1 MPNTTYEELEET
13 RAQELPPPSL
23 SALKKLREEQCS
35 TSSSRDFKLQS
46 NQRFLRRVMSP
57 ESNTRGVIIVHG
69 TGSGKT
75 CTAIQIA
82 EEYIIRP
89 EFQEKR
95 VLVLA
100 NPSIQEN
107 FKTQIFDISRVTLDA
122 DGLLL
127 SKQCT
132 GRRYLEMLQRSQSEP
147 LRYTDKGSQ
156 EKVMKQASKLI
167 GEFYE
172 FQGYTE
178 FSNNIDRQKIV
189 LKSTREMEAWI
200 HKTFDNR
207 LLIVD
212 EAHNLRESSE
222 DETVKLSAIAL
233 EQILKTA
240 NGLTLVL
247 LTATPMYDRY
257 DELLYYFNLFL
268 WNERKMDLRESIKP
282 SDIFTSEGE
291 FKEGKESEFR
301 GWCQEYVSFVKGENP
316 FTFPFRL
323 PPPDD
328 VLAENDRTE
337 DIYKE
342 KIKTP
347 LKHLILTKSI
357 VSSLQEE
364 AIIPLRVKAATQSEL
379 ICVYPENKTFK
390 ETFSLGG
397 ESYVYKDESIKFL
410 SPSQIKK
417 YSSKFGLIMDILDS
431 SKGVVFVYSNIV
443 ESGARLFSMCLEE
456 HGYESALGNQL
467 LGNTSG
473 EIKKGSKGKYV
484 LFTSATSDS
493 DIKKAIIRSK
503 RPENSD
509 GSDIR
514 IIVASPKVSEGVD
527 FRFVRQ
533 IHVLDPWFNMSRI
546 EQVLGRGMR
555 TCSHS
560 LLDFEEQNCT
570 IYLHVCRYEDS
581 TQETLDEY
589 IYRTFV
595 EEKAI
600 KIAKIKKI
608 VMESAMDCDL
618 QYHVNNL
625 PAGWK
630 NDVQIPQTRSQDNKP
645 LLLTLKDMTAPTFTE
660 ETEPIS
666 CKLTPSELDLDHERP
681 LSAILDVKDE
691 ILDKLLKLFIKKP
704 IWNKDDLYS
713 TDILKSYKPKV
724 LDYIIQNAIDTGFKL
739 KDRNGRLGNLQSRKN
754 IISFSINEDDTMLER
769 SIKKSIGIEQE
780 LRKPEIK
787 EPEPEVQK
795 EEKAEITLEHKFPDF
810 ITERFAKDVLD
821 WYIVDM
827 ILKPEDK
834 IKYLLGLDWS
844 APPIYALP
852 LLARD
857 DEEEVELYILGLNK
871 VYDEKHEL
879 ITPVGGLKDLYNAW
893 LEKAKERYI
902 ENKDSIFA
910 SVKNQTLIFN
920 IDEKASEIQKADR
933 SKNIGGRTCGVYKVG
948 LLNKFSE
955 WLVEDEFP
963 PEVKTKDHRCLY
975 LDLLVR
981 EVIIDEKEGIFWI
994 TPEEYEILN
1003 QPDNNADIRKRIK
1016 D

>member
-13 RAQELPPPSL
+13 RALELPPPSL

-82 EEYIIRP
+82 EEYIVRP
-89 EFQEKR
+89 EFQDKK

-107 FKTQIFDISRVTLDA
+107 FKNQIFDISRVSVDP

-127 SKQCT
+127 SQQCT
-132 GRRYLEMLQRSQSEP
+132 GRRYLEMLQRTQSEP
-147 LRYTDKGSQ
+147 LRYTDKTSQ
-156 EKVMKQASKLI
+156 QKVMTQASKII

-178 FSNNIDRQKIV
+178 FSNNIDRQKLIA
-189 LKSTREMEAWI
+189 KSAREMDAWI

-207 LLIVD
+207 LVIVD

-222 DETVKLSAIAL
+222 DESVKLSAIAL
-233 EQILKTA
+233 ENILKTA
-240 NGLTLVL
+240 NGITLVL
-247 LTATPMYDRY
+247 LTATPMYDRH

-268 WNERKMDLRESIKP
+268 WNERKMSLKETIKS
-282 SDIFTSEGE
+282 SDIFTVEGE
-291 FKEGKESEFR
+291 FKAGKEVEFR

-328 VLAENDRTE
+328 VKAENDRET
-337 DIYKE
+337 DIYE
-342 KIKTP
+342 EEIETP
-347 LKHLILTKSI
+347 LKYLVLTKSI
-357 VSSLQEE
+357 VSSLQQD
-364 AIIPLRVKAATQSEL
+364 AIYPLRVKAATQPEL
-379 ICVYPENKTFK
+379 ICVFPENKTFR
-390 ETFSLGG
+390 ETFNSG
-397 ESYVYKDESIKFL
+397 ETYTYKDEELKFL
-410 SPSQIKK
+410 APSKIKK

-431 SKGVVFVYSNIV
+431 SQGVVFVYSNIV

-484 LFTSATSDS
+484 LFTSATTDS

-560 LLDFEEQNCT
+560 LLDFELQNCT
-570 IYLHVCRYEDS
+570 VYLHVCRYEDS

-595 EEKAI
+595 EDKAI
-600 KIAKIKKI
+600 KIARVKKV

-625 PAGWK
+625 PSGWK
-630 NDVQIPQTRSQDNKP
+630 NDVQIPQTRSQDNKTKTF
-645 LLLTLKDMTAPTFTE
+645 TLKEMSAPTFME
-660 ETEPIS
+660 ETESIS
-666 CKLTPSELDLDHERP
+666 CKLIPNEEDPDHERP
-681 LSAILDVKDE
+681 LSAVLDVKDE
-691 ILDKLLKLFIKKP
+691 ILDKLLKLFIRKP
-704 IWNKDDLYS
+704 IWKKDDLYS
-713 TDILKSYKPKV
+713 TDALKSYKPKV
-724 LDYIIQNAIDTGFKL
+724 LDYIIQNAIDTGFQL
-739 KDRNGRLGNLQSRKN
+739 KDKNGRIGHLQSRKN
-754 IISFSINEDDTMLER
+754 IIAFSVMENDTMLER
-769 SIKKSIGIEQE
+769 SIKKSEGIEQDLQIPE
-780 LRKPEIK
+780 TKEPEEETKVEEKPEIK
-787 EPEPEVQK
+787 
-795 EEKAEITLEHKFPDF
+795 LEHKFPDF
-810 ITERFAKDVLD
+810 IKQRFAKDVLD

-827 ILKPEDK
+827 VLKPEDK
-834 IKYLLGLDWS
+834 IRYLLSLDWS
-844 APPIYALP
+844 EAPIYAAP

-871 VYDEKHEL
+871 VYDENHEL
-879 ITPVGGLKDLYNAW
+879 ITPTGGLKDLYNAW
-893 LEKAKERYI
+893 LEKAKDKYI

-910 SVKNQTLIFN
+910 SVKNQVLIFN
-920 IDEKASEIQKADR
+920 IDEKASEIKKADR

-963 PEVKTKDHRCLY
+963 PEVKTKENRCLY

-1003 QPDNNADIRKRIK
+1003 QPDNNADIRKRMK